1 MNGLKAVY
9 CKEMKKI
16 FKEPKMIFSVF
27 ILPVVL
33 MIGIY
38 GIVGFMA
45 EGMVKDIAEH
55 KSVAVINNLPEEISG
70 EFAGYIE
77 ANDVQ
82 LTQNASMIPDDALTE
97 DIREGNV
104 DLYVSFPQDF
114 MAQTTEGKTPD
125 VSTYYNPSEDYS
137 SKASEEFEG
146 IMNDVVYNK
155 LLAQRLGGS
164 LEVLNVFTINEKNQ
178 SFAIVDEQKASGKA
192 MSMFLPYIIV
202 ILLFSGTMSLGVD
215 TISGEKERGTM
226 ASLLLTPISRMSIMM
241 GKLLALTTLAML
253 SSGIY
258 IVALVTVMPAAMS
271 GMMGDGGSVSMTP
284 VQIMQIA
291 VIMLVLAAFFVALI
305 SLLAVLAKSVKEA
318 SSYVSPVYIV
328 VIVAG
333 LMTMFTTGEHEMAEF
348 AVPVYGSALAIGQVF
363 TNELSMANFALNV
376 VCTVILTLVLARAVA
391 AAFNSE
397 KVMFNA

>member
-1 MNGLKAVY
+1 MNGLKAIY

-38 GIVGFMA
+38 GIIGFMA
-45 EGMVKDIAEH
+45 QGMVEDIEEH
-55 KSVAVINNLPEEISG
+55 KSVAIINNLPEEIREAFS
-70 EFAGYIE
+70 EYMA
-77 ANDVQ
+77 ANDIQ
-82 LTQNASMIPDDALTE
+82 LTQSEALIPDDAVVE
-97 DIREGNV
+97 DIREGNL

-114 MAQTTEGKTPD
+114 MTQTTGGKTPD

-137 SKASEEFEG
+137 SKASEEFES
-146 IMNDVVYNK
+146 IMNGAVYNQ

-164 LEVLNVFTINEKNQ
+164 LEVLNVFTINAQNQ

-215 TISGEKERGTM
+215 AISGEKERGTM
-226 ASLLLTPISRMSIMM
+226 ASLLLTPVSRMSIMM
-241 GKLLALTTLAML
+241 GKLLALTTLSMI

-258 IVALVTVMPAAMS
+258 IVALVTVMPVAMN

-284 VQIMQIA
+284 VQIVQIA

-333 LMTMFTTGEHEMAEF
+333 LMTMFTTGAHETVEF
-348 AVPVYGSALAIGQVF
+348 AIPVYGSALAIGQVF
-363 TNELSMANFALNV
+363 TNELSMVSFALNV
-376 VCTVILTLVLARAVA
+376 ACTVILTLILARAVA